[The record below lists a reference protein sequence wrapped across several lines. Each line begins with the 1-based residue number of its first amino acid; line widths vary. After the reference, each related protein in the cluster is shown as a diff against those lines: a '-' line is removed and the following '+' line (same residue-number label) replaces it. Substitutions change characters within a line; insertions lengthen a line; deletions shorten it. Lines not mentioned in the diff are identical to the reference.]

1 MTENSPPPPPDEP
14 EPRPRSEFDPRRPMF
29 RPSEPPSDEPAG
41 CGAVIG
47 RVLLGTVSFVI
58 SMVVFMS
65 IVATASSQPWISV
78 VIAGALVAGLFVIRK
93 RSGPSPLL
101 GAVVV
106 GVTVAFVVFGGCMLL
121 LSSFK

>member
-1 MTENSPPPPPDEP
+1 MTENPPPPPRDEPSPPPPRTD
-14 EPRPRSEFDPRRPMF
+14 FDPWRPTS
-29 RPSEPPSDEPAG
+29 RPGQSSDEPAG
-41 CGAVIG
+41 CAAIIG
-47 RVLLGTVSFVI
+47 RALLGTVSFVI
-58 SMVVFMS
+58 AIVVFMS
-65 IVATASSQPWISV
+65 LTATVSDQPWIGV
-78 VIAGALVAGLFVIRK
+78 VIAGALVAGLFVVRK

>member
-1 MTENSPPPPPDEP
+1 MTENSPPPPDEP
-14 EPRPRSEFDPRRPMF
+14 APPPPSDFDPRRPMF
-29 RPSEPPSDEPAG
+29 RQAQPPSDEPAG

-47 RVLLGTVSFVI
+47 RVLLGSVSFVI
-58 SMVVFMS
+58 SMVVFVS
-65 IVATASSQPWISV
+65 IVATASSQPWIGV

>member
-1 MTENSPPPPPDEP
+1 MTENSPPPPDEP
-14 EPRPRSEFDPRRPMF
+14 APPPPSDFDPRRPMF
-29 RPSEPPSDEPAG
+29 RQAQPPSDEPAG
-41 CGAVIG
+41 CAAVIG
-47 RVLLGTVSFVI
+47 RVLLGSVSFVI
-58 SMVVFMS
+58 SMVVFVS
-65 IVATASSQPWISV
+65 IVATASSQPWIGV
-78 VIAGALVAGLFVIRK
+78 VIGGALVAGLFLIRK

>member
-1 MTENSPPPPPDEP
+1 MTENSPPPPPNQP
-14 EPRPRSEFDPRRPMF
+14 EPPTRSDFDPRRPMF
-29 RPSEPPSDEPAG
+29 RPAQPPSDEPAG
-41 CGAVIG
+41 CAAVIG

-58 SMVVFMS
+58 SIVVFIS
-65 IVATASSQPWISV
+65 IVATASSQPWIGV

-106 GVTVAFVVFGGCMLL
+106 GV
-121 LSSFK
+121 